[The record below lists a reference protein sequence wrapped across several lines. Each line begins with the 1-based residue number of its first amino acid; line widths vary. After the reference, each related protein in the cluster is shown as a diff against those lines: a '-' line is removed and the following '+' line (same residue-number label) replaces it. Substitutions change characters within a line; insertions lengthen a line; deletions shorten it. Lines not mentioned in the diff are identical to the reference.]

1 MNPPI
6 ITVRNLSKLYRI
18 GARRDRYKTIRSSL
32 TDAALAPFRRLKG
45 TREEQVRRD
54 EAIWALKDVSF
65 DVRKGEVVGLIGR
78 NGAGKSTLLKIL
90 SEITYPTEGRVEI
103 RGRVGSLLEIGTG
116 FHPELTGRENIFLNG
131 AILGMTRAEIRRKF
145 DEIVAFAEVDKFID
159 TPVKRYS
166 SGMHVR
172 LAFAVAA
179 HLEPEVLLVD
189 EVLAVGDI
197 QFQKKCLGKM
207 SDVAHGDGRTI
218 IFVSHNMAAIE
229 SLCDRC
235 ILLHA
240 GALDTDGAVKEVVSH
255 YQASVAEH
263 SAGRV
268 DLTAHPGRRKD
279 SIPMMR
285 TGTLSSQSLS
295 PVAAIRMGEDLS
307 VSVDFVSPDRA
318 FKPVLG
324 IVVKNYIGAAVF
336 SVSNRVIPGFDFK
349 SVREGRIT
357 CHLEKLPLMPGTYT
371 IDLYLGDEHLT
382 VDAVFDS
389 LSVEVITADV
399 YGSGKLPPAHCGPIY
414 LPARFSLG
422 DSAKEGTP

>member
-1 MNPPI
+1 
-6 ITVRNLSKLYRI
+6 
-18 GARRDRYKTIRSSL
+18 
-32 TDAALAPFRRLKG
+32 
-45 TREEQVRRD
+45 
-54 EAIWALKDVSF
+54 
-65 DVRKGEVVGLIGR
+65 
-78 NGAGKSTLLKIL
+78 
-90 SEITYPTEGRVEI
+90 
-103 RGRVGSLLEIGTG
+103 
-116 FHPELTGRENIFLNG
+116 
-131 AILGMTRAEIRRKF
+131 
-145 DEIVAFAEVDKFID
+145 
-159 TPVKRYS
+159 
-166 SGMHVR
+166 
-172 LAFAVAA
+172 
-179 HLEPEVLLVD
+179 
-189 EVLAVGDI
+189 
-197 QFQKKCLGKM
+197 
-207 SDVAHGDGRTI
+207 
-218 IFVSHNMAAIE
+218 
-229 SLCDRC
+229 
-235 ILLHA
+235 
-240 GALDTDGAVKEVVSH
+240 
-255 YQASVAEH
+255 
-263 SAGRV
+263 
-268 DLTAHPGRRKD
+268 
-279 SIPMMR
+279 MMR